1 MVYYDFL
8 SYDFV
13 TRQFVYF
20 CRFQVIYLLF
30 LALVPLLGPPILSKV
45 CQVVDPPSFFFGRP
59 SGCPSLIFLG
69 ASFLPAWVGFVGLI
83 FNVLP

>member
-13 TRQFVYF
+13 TRQFVHF

-45 CQVVDPPSFFFGRP
+45 CQVVALPSFFFG
-59 SGCPSLIFLG
+59 
-69 ASFLPAWVGFVGLI
+69 SFLLASLGRLCGVNI
-83 FNVLP
+83 

>member
-30 LALVPLLGPPILSKV
+30 LALVPLLGPPIVSKV
-45 CQVVDPPSFFFGRP
+45 CQVVALPSFFF
-59 SGCPSLIFLG
+59 FLG
-69 ASFLPAWVGFVGLI
+69 ATFLPAWVGFVGSL